1 MKRQG
6 RKVPEEKSRD
16 KNENY
21 KGEIRKLRRQVA
33 QLQKENERLRNRD
46 EGLQDLIQEF
56 GHEQEPEDITPSGNG
71 KFVCPHCSSSN
82 VRLLTL
88 RYENSHFNCIEC
100 GKTGAVK

>member
-6 RKVPEEKSRD
+6 RKIPEEKSRD

-56 GHEQEPEDITPSGNG
+56 EHIQEQEELTQT
-71 KFVCPHCSSSN
+71 KFSCPHCHSSN
-82 VRLLTL
+82 VRVMSL
-88 RYENSHFNCIEC
+88 RFENSHYNCTDC
-100 GKTGAVK
+100 GKTGPLK